1 MTWDE
6 ALEALQGR
14 LGGERLGS
22 VAENCPSGLLHTRIG
37 GTAVTLSAAREMDK
51 SGRVRILAAAPAEL
65 ERPVFLEVSWRLPVP
80 VQSLLSDYKPCSTGR
95 EELDRELYV
104 ECSDPDFPPL
114 FFGETALSALLLA
127 DSHTRL
133 ILRPAG
139 EGGSLHTAV
148 GWSARPAIGF
158 DGQLYPSFPQS
169 ALNEEETLKRLE
181 GLLRLAAAAADAARR
196 WR

>member
-22 VAENCPSGLLHTRIG
+22 VAENCPSGLLRTQVEG
-37 GTAVTLSAAREMDK
+37 MPVTLSAAREMDK
-51 SGRVRILAAAPAEL
+51 SGRIRILAAAPAEL
-65 ERPVFLEVSWRLPVP
+65 ERPVFLEVSRRLPVP
-80 VQSLLSDYKPCSTGR
+80 VQSLLSDYEPCSTGR

-127 DSHTRL
+127 DSHARL

-139 EGGSLHTAV
+139 
-148 GWSARPAIGF
+148 
-158 DGQLYPSFPQS
+158 
-169 ALNEEETLKRLE
+169 
-181 GLLRLAAAAADAARR
+181 
-196 WR
+196 